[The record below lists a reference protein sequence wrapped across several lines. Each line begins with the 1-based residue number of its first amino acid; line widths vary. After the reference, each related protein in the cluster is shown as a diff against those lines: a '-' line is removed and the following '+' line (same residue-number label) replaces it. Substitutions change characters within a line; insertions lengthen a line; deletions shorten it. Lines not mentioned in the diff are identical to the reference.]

1 EEPHLEISGLR
12 VETLE
17 SLLASR
23 TRILITTPRAL
34 QERAPIP
41 AGLAEIRLTV
51 ATGQAVRPQ
60 EIADRLEQM
69 GFTRVPLVEGV
80 GEYALRG
87 GILDL
92 FGFGAPDPIRIE
104 LWGDEVASIRRFHIL
119 DQRSARAGPDGGA
132 STVSRSLLDVLP
144 RDAIIV
150 ELDPDAVPREFARTW
165 DEVRRL
171 HHAARQAGDG
181 EPEPPESLFLPPEE
195 ASRRLADFG
204 RLRIGAGP
212 GAEVR
217 FDIRHAEPIERD
229 MDRLAGL
236 LRAG

>member
-23 TRILITTPRAL
+23 TRILVTTLRAL

-41 AGLAEIRLTV
+41 SGLAEMRLTIAV
-51 ATGQAVRPQ
+51 GQSVPPF
-60 EIADRLEQM
+60 ELADRLEQM
-69 GFTRVPLVEGV
+69 GFARVSLVEGV
-80 GEYALRG
+80 GEFALRG

-104 LWGDEVASIRRFHIL
+104 FWGDEVASIRRFDIL
-119 DQRSARAGPDGGA
+119 DQRSTGELDRVEVLPVDLRSARAGPDGGA

-204 RLRIGAGP
+204 RLRIGAG
-212 GAEVR
+212 
-217 FDIRHAEPIERD
+217 
-229 MDRLAGL
+229 
-236 LRAG
+236 